1 MAQNEKKRQE
11 EKDMEQK
18 RIREYGYRVGH
29 RESGPKNKITDV
41 PGVRVGHATVDQGK
55 QHTGVTVII
64 PGEDNPFLKKYLAA
78 AYVHNGFGKTC
89 GLVQIQ
95 ELGTIETPIAL
106 TNTLN
111 VGKIA
116 DAMVSFMIKET
127 EKDGE
132 NVYSI
137 NPVVGECNDSRINT
151 IQNRILGERE
161 LDQAIR
167 AADTDFL
174 EGAVGAGTGT
184 ICYGLKGGIGS
195 ASRRLTPV
203 SYTHLRAHETDSY
216 LVCRLLLEKKN
227 NKKYYFCLL

>member
-127 EKDGE
+127 EKDGKMFIRSIRLSE
-132 NVYSI
+132 NAMTPGSI
-137 NPVVGECNDSRINT
+137 PFKTE
-151 IQNRILGERE
+151 
-161 LDQAIR
+161 
-167 AADTDFL
+167 F
-174 EGAVGAGTGT
+174 
-184 ICYGLKGGIGS
+184 
-195 ASRRLTPV
+195 
-203 SYTHLRAHETDSY
+203 
-216 LVCRLLLEKKN
+216 
-227 NKKYYFCLL
+227 